1 MIHNINLTPKKMKES
16 LSTKN
21 KINSENNLK
30 RIIKILFSNKNKI
43 NKIQA

>member
-1 MIHNINLTPKKMKES
+1 MIHNINLTPKKMKEN